1 MKTKIQIKSVF
12 GTILF
17 EHEREDNSM
26 CKTLIEAIKSG
37 ANLSGANLSGANLSY
52 ANLSYANLSYANLS
66 GANLSDANLNH
77 ANLSYANLSGANLSG
92 ANLSDA
98 NLNHANLSHAYA
110 NENTT
115 MYFPQCPDGAFV
127 GWKKANKIIVKLLI
141 PESAKRSSAT
151 SLKCRCSE
159 AKVLEIQNLDG
170 SDSKLKSVSS
180 DRDSSFIY
188 TIGETVKVDDF
199 DENRWNECST
209 GIHFFIS
216 REAAVLYR

>member
-1 MKTKIQIKSVF
+1 MKTKIQIKSVL

-26 CKTLIEAIKSG
+26 CKTLIEAIKSC
-37 ANLSGANLSGANLSY
+37 ANLRCADLSGANLSGAYLRD
-52 ANLSYANLSYANLS
+52 ADLS
-66 GANLSDANLNH
+66 GASVNK
-77 ANLSYANLSGANLSG
+77 
-92 ANLSDA
+92 
-98 NLNHANLSHAYA
+98 
-110 NENTT
+110 NTA

-127 GWKKANKIIVKLLI
+127 GWKKANKMIVKLLI

-170 SDSKLKSVSS
+170 SDSKLKSVPS
-180 DRDSSFIY
+180 DGDSSFIY
-188 TIGETVKVDDF
+188 AIGETVKVDDF

>member
-1 MKTKIQIKSVF
+1 MKTKIQIKSVL

-26 CKTLIEAIKSG
+26 RKTLIEAIKSG
-37 ANLSGANLSGANLSY
+37 ANLSDADLSCADLSY
-52 ANLSYANLSYANLS
+52 ANLSHADLSHADLRRANLSHANLSHANLSGADLSYANLS
-66 GANLSDANLNH
+66 G
-77 ANLSYANLSGANLSG
+77 
-92 ANLSDA
+92 A

-127 GWKKANKIIVKLLI
+127 GWKKANKMIVKLLI